1 MRNWWV
7 YGHETI
13 LGGGDELRPLH
24 RLLLITFDVV
34 VSHGLQSLLLGR
46 DLVFEYLMLDRIFAQ
61 LLLFGFKISL
71 PLLER
76 FVESL
81 LMRLKVADLRALLL
95 VSLGRVL
102 QLLMSPLERL
112 LLYAILLKLFLES
125 VILAHNFLVFFLILS
140 ELLIEL
146 LFFLILQ
153 FHAVLDGA
161 QLLGQFSLL
170 PIAFDFEII
179 VSLSYPLLFDIPF
192 V

>member
-161 QLLGQFSLL
+161 
-170 PIAFDFEII
+170 
-179 VSLSYPLLFDIPF
+179 
-192 V
+192 